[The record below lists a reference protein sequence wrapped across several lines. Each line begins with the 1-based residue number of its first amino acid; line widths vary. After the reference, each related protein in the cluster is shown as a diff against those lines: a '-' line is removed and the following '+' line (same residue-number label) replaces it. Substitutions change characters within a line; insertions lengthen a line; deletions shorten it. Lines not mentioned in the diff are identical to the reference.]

1 MRLLTFFLLLLLF
14 PFVTFA
20 QAEGIGNSWITT
32 FQQCNEKFTLVG
44 PTSIKINTP
53 QEYAL
58 KNNLWTVLPHGEF
71 VVTTQDGDFI
81 ESRTVERDRFVYSFP
96 EAGIYKISV
105 KLDVATHQCSGEI
118 STEIHAFKEEIVY
131 IGAERSD
138 LSDNSFSAA
147 FREKSVL
154 LQSYF
159 LDNGAKIESN
169 PMLWSNMGNAD
180 ILVFNT
186 SDLLAIFSD
195 MEKLQRLKENSF
207 AEKNIFIISTQN
219 PNFLS
224 KVLASSVAKLGMKN
238 IFLISEDQFSTLV
251 SNWSYG
257 DNRKF
262 SIGERLSYEK
272 KWFIFSLGTA
282 LEYLVYSGISYQFF
296 WLLLALA
303 VVALI
308 LNIFKQVIGLD
319 VFMIYYP
326 IFLGIIF
333 SQMGLYFTIG
343 FLFIAVFSILIV
355 RLILRKIQLLV
366 NAKKAFLVSV
376 YILMIFLALGIDN
389 LLNVNFLQLP
399 SEAMSA
405 IIAMFAILF
414 VAEKLTDNI
423 KLFSKSGVIH
433 LLQYAF
439 VLTVVFLVLN
449 FKELQYFLISYPD
462 VIFLIVIINLVVG
475 RYMGLQIAEYIRFSP
490 ILRNINEEE

>member
-1 MRLLTFFLLLLLF
+1 M
-14 PFVTFA
+14 
-20 QAEGIGNSWITT
+20 
-32 FQQCNEKFTLVG
+32 
-44 PTSIKINTP
+44 
-53 QEYAL
+53 
-58 KNNLWTVLPHGEF
+58 
-71 VVTTQDGDFI
+71 
-81 ESRTVERDRFVYSFP
+81 
-96 EAGIYKISV
+96 
-105 KLDVATHQCSGEI
+105 
-118 STEIHAFKEEIVY
+118 
-131 IGAERSD
+131 
-138 LSDNSFSAA
+138 
-147 FREKSVL
+147 
-154 LQSYF
+154 
-159 LDNGAKIESN
+159 
-169 PMLWSNMGNAD
+169 
-180 ILVFNT
+180 
-186 SDLLAIFSD
+186 
-195 MEKLQRLKENSF
+195 
-207 AEKNIFIISTQN
+207 
-219 PNFLS
+219 
-224 KVLASSVAKLGMKN
+224 
-238 IFLISEDQFSTLV
+238 
-251 SNWSYG
+251 
-257 DNRKF
+257 
-262 SIGERLSYEK
+262 
-272 KWFIFSLGTA
+272 
-282 LEYLVYSGISYQFF
+282 
-296 WLLLALA
+296 A

-433 LLQYAF
+433 LLQYTF

-462 VIFLIVIINLVVG
+462 VIFLIVIINLAVG